1 MEKKSI
7 KGKVHYV
14 YDDIDEFRSNHPNRV
29 VKPDWRD
36 SDEGDW
42 VFSDDGRIVQLLKVS
57 KSVKH
62 PNDRKNYTYA
72 KGWVRTIVGS
82 FINRYTTKMDT
93 DFSSHPNRYTFS
105 KTINNTGR
113 RVKER
118 KNVTRKEREFA
129 TNIVVG
135 MGAVDAY
142 KKAYSEMSNSGAR
155 KKATILL
162 KQERVMKEIE
172 KSVLD
177 IAKSLGID
185 HQYVLSKLKNL
196 ADYSEDDNIILQS
209 AKELGKIVGTAG
221 TTVKQRD
228 VGLLGVF
235 QGFSPD
241 EIEGA
246 TREQKQITSI
256 SLEDK

>member
-1 MEKKSI
+1 LEKKSI
-7 KGKVHYV
+7 RSKAHYV
-14 YDDIDEFRSNHPNRV
+14 YDDIEEFREHHPNIV
-29 VKPDWRD
+29 VKPDWRNA
-36 SDEGDW
+36 DEEDW
-42 VFSDDGRIVQLLKVS
+42 VYSDDGRIVQLLKVS

-62 PNDRKNYTYA
+62 PGDRKNYKYA

-82 FINRYTTKMDT
+82 FLNR
-93 DFSSHPNRYTFS
+93 PNI
-105 KTINNTGR
+105 K
-113 RVKER
+113 
-118 KNVTRKEREFA
+118 
-129 TNIVVG
+129 

-142 KKAYSEMSNSGAR
+142 KKAYTEMSNDKAR

-177 IAKSLGID
+177 VAKGLGID
-185 HQYVLSKLKNL
+185 HEYILGKLKNL

-209 AKELGKIVGTAG
+209 AKELGKIVGTSG
-221 TTVKQRD
+221 TTVKQRE

-246 TREQKQITSI
+246 AREQKQITAQSE
-256 SLEDK
+256 SE

>member
-7 KGKVHYV
+7 KGKSHYV
-14 YDDIDEFRSNHPNRV
+14 YDDIDEFKAHHPNRV

-105 KTINNTGR
+105 KSINNTGR

-142 KKAYSEMSNSGAR
+142 KKAYSELSSNSAR

-162 KQERVMKEIE
+162 KQERVMKDIE

-185 HQYVLSKLKNL
+185 HEYVLSKLKNL

-209 AKELGKIVGTAG
+209 TKELGKIVGTAG
-221 TTVKQRD
+221 NTVKQKD

-246 TREQKQITSI
+246 TRDNKQITSI